1 MPLDDIGV
9 NVSNLAGSK
18 AFYTEAPLR
27 PLYHEH
33 YDGAFV
39 HDPDGANVEA
49 VCHAPAASSAA

>member
-9 NVSNLAGSK
+9 NAGDLERSK
-18 AFYTEAPLR
+18 AFSTEAPLR
-27 PLYHEH
+27 SVYHEH